1 MLGLVLNQS
10 VRENGGATYQRANP
24 TIRAA
29 LSVERRLHSTHTAT
43 GATNSTAAPNT
54 QNTLV
59 TSAAVQ
65 LTQFCTQML
74 YPHIVCWLVKANPQ
88 TKLPTMAVPKL
99 GFLPKTTTSS
109 TTIATV
115 VCQASH
121 PTLSHEWW
129 QLQTVPHPYL
139 PNMLF
144 MANTSAPTEYVHTK
158 GEKANSRP
166 VTSPAPS
173 LFAKANRVSDLPRGW
188 VPARCLT

>member
-1 MLGLVLNQS
+1 M
-10 VRENGGATYQRANP
+10 RENGGATYQRANP

-65 LTQFCTQML
+65 LTQFCTQTL
-74 YPHIVCWLVKANPQ
+74 YLPIVCWLVKANPQ

-115 VCQASH
+115 VCAETHRQASPMSGGSFRPYH
-121 PTLSHEWW
+121 TRTYQTCCSWQRLPHQLNMSTLKARR
-129 QLQTVPHPYL
+129 QTADL
-139 PNMLF
+139 
-144 MANTSAPTEYVHTK
+144 
-158 GEKANSRP
+158 
-166 VTSPAPS
+166 SPARRQACS
-173 LFAKANRVSDLPRGW
+173 QR
-188 VPARCLT
+188 PAESVTCQGAGCQREALLDCQRSCHQ